1 MVKCPKDFLKLI
13 KMNFFLFESDLT
25 SGSIGDPDP
34 QPLLPS
40 VRKIFIFFLLK
51 KRLKF
56 RS

>member
-13 KMNFFLFESDLT
+13 KMIFFLFESDLT

-40 VRKIFIFFLLK
+40 VRKVVIFFFLK
-51 KRLKF
+51 
-56 RS
+56 SG